1 MTCYIDCKRRYE
13 EKNVKKDR
21 TPDCMTEKKFKT
33 KIVLTFA
40 TMLIMAMLL
49 QSLVVMFLGVRTS
62 IREDVA
68 WARQSLQRA
77 AVSADANK
85 NIVESDIFSCSYLE
99 SSGAEISVQP
109 PCKYTAQL
117 RTLSQQA
124 RVQNKPSIAFAG
136 AGWNTFLFGNE
147 VVLIAMPLVN
157 TTGQVIGSLAAER
170 SLLPIYARYEQ
181 DLKIVLCY
189 LLVNVLVFSTLSFFR
204 IDHLFFRPLDSL
216 VQKAETYR
224 PDEQELF
231 LVSDNDSPLRKLS
244 TSLNTL
250 FARVERDNRTLR
262 HNLSALEEAN
272 AELQEKKDLVVRSE
286 KLATAGRLSAGLAHE
301 IGNPLSIIQGYVELL
316 GRDDLSGDEKQQF
329 SQKAQQELD
338 RIKRLI
344 RQLLDFSTPNRLE
357 TETVSVNALIGDV
370 VSFTALEKNFAQAS
384 IRAELL
390 AADDAV
396 VADRDALKQV
406 LLNCLFNAADATA
419 SLQDRQRSI
428 VIATS
433 QEQNTKMQAQL
444 VIRVRDNGTGITEEQ
459 QPYLFDPFFTTKE
472 VGRGTG
478 LGLFVCH
485 TIMERLRG
493 SITLANAL
501 PAGVEVKITLPL
513 QRLAQVKK

>member
-1 MTCYIDCKRRYE
+1 
-13 EKNVKKDR
+13 
-21 TPDCMTEKKFKT
+21 MTEKKFKT
-33 KIVLTFA
+33 KIVLTFS
-40 TMLIMAMLL
+40 TMLVMAMLL
-49 QSLVVMFLGVRTS
+49 QSIVVMFLGVRTS

-68 WARQSLQRA
+68 WARQSLHHA
-77 AVSADANK
+77 AVSASANK
-85 NIVESDIFSCSYLE
+85 NIIENDIFTCTYVE
-99 SSGAEISVQP
+99 NAGVEISEQS
-109 PCKYTAQL
+109 PCRYTDQL

-124 RVQNKPSIAFAG
+124 RIHNKPFTAFAG

-147 VVLIAMPLVN
+147 VVLIAVPLVN

-170 SLLPIYARYEQ
+170 SLLPLYSRHEQ
-181 DLKIVLCY
+181 DVKIVLCY
-189 LLVNVLVFSTLSFFR
+189 LLVNALLFSTLSFFR
-204 IDHLFFRPLDSL
+204 IAHLFFRPLDSL

-244 TSLNTL
+244 ASLNTL
-250 FARVERDNRTLR
+250 FARVEKDNRTLR
-262 HNLSALEEAN
+262 HNLSALKQAN
-272 AELQEKKDLVVRSE
+272 AELQEKNDLVVRSE

-316 GRDDLSGDEKQQF
+316 GRDDLCGDEKKQF
-329 SQKAQQELD
+329 SEKAQQELD

-344 RQLLDFSTPNRLE
+344 RQLLDFSAPNRLE

-370 VSFTALEKNFAQAS
+370 VSFATMERNFAQAS

-396 VADRDALKQV
+396 VADKDALKQV

-419 SLQDRQRSI
+419 SLQDRHRSI

-433 QEQNTKMQAQL
+433 QEQNSKMPAQL

-472 VGRGTG
+472 IGRGTG

-485 TIMERLRG
+485 TIMERLQG
-493 SITLANAL
+493 SITLGNVV
-501 PAGVEVKITLPL
+501 PTGVEVRITLPL
-513 QRLAQVKK
+513 QRLAWVNQ

>member
-1 MTCYIDCKRRYE
+1 
-13 EKNVKKDR
+13 
-21 TPDCMTEKKFKT
+21 MTEKKFKT

-40 TMLIMAMLL
+40 TMLVMAMLL
-49 QSLVVMFLGVRTS
+49 QSIVVMFLGVRTS

-68 WARQSLQRA
+68 WARHSLQHA
-77 AVSADANK
+77 AVSAGANK
-85 NIVESDIFSCSYLE
+85 NITENEIFTCTYVENQA
-99 SSGAEISVQP
+99 AEISGQI
-109 PCKYTAQL
+109 PCKYTDQL

-124 RVQNKPSIAFAG
+124 RIRNKPSIAFAG
-136 AGWNTFLFGNE
+136 AGWSTFLFGNE
-147 VVLIAMPLVN
+147 VVLIAVPLVN

-170 SLLPIYARYEQ
+170 SLLPIYSRYEQ
-181 DLKIVLCY
+181 DVKIVLCY
-189 LLVNVLVFSTLSFFR
+189 LLVNALLFSTLSFFR
-204 IDHLFFRPLDSL
+204 IAHLFFRPLDSL

-231 LVSDNDSPLRKLS
+231 LVSDNDSPFRKLS
-244 TSLNTL
+244 TSLNSL
-250 FARVERDNRTLR
+250 FARVEKDNQTLR
-262 HNLSALEEAN
+262 HNLSALKEAN
-272 AELQEKKDLVVRSE
+272 AELQEKNNLVVRSE

-301 IGNPLSIIQGYVELL
+301 IGNPLTIIQGYVELL

-329 SQKAQQELD
+329 SEKAQQELD

-344 RQLLDFSTPNRLE
+344 RQLLDFSAPNRLE
-357 TETVSVNALIGDV
+357 TTTVSVNALIGDV
-370 VSFTALEKNFAQAS
+370 VSFATLEKNFAQAS
-384 IRAELL
+384 IKTELL

-396 VADRDALKQV
+396 VADKDALKQV

-428 VIATS
+428 VIATA
-433 QEQNTKMQAQL
+433 QEQNSKMQAQL
-444 VIRVRDNGTGITEEQ
+444 VMRVRDNGTGISEEQ

-485 TIMERLRG
+485 TIMERLQG
-493 SITLANAL
+493 TITLDNVA

-513 QRLAQVKK
+513 QRLAQVKQ